1 MVDLPMVQLLFSAPT
16 TMDIALIAL
25 VDALA
30 LASISVSCIL
40 ASRGYSRWISRKFT
54 HVTISSLVAL
64 ALPVYDSLTGPT
76 LTIVIFLVVLLGSS
90 LFGFRA
96 TDLALSAG
104 TRDDGSR
111 VQTFL
116 AAFLALVAF
125 ALVFLMFMGIPFIF
139 VSSILA
145 VSWGDGAGEIFG
157 RPFGRHKFKVWGG
170 KKKSVEGSLAV
181 MIMTFLGVGIA
192 FILFPFPVSLG
203 ILLVAAAIVSVAVS
217 AAELLCVS
225 WTDNVVIPLLSAFLL
240 WLLIFRLL

>member
-1 MVDLPMVQLLFSAPT
+1 
-16 TMDIALIAL
+16 MDMALIAL

-30 LASISVSCIL
+30 LASISVSCVL
-40 ASRGYSRWISRKFT
+40 ANRGYRKWIPRKFT

-64 ALPVYDSLTGPT
+64 ALPIYDSLTGPT
-76 LTIVIFLVVLLGSS
+76 LTIVIFLIVLFGSS

-104 TRDDGSR
+104 TRDDGSKL
-111 VQTFL
+111 QTFL

-125 ALVFLMFMGIPFIF
+125 AFVFLTFMSIPFIF

-157 RPFGRHKFKVWGG
+157 RPFGKHKFTVWGG
-170 KKKSVEGSLAV
+170 KKKSVEGSVAV
-181 MIMTFLGVGIA
+181 MIMTFMGVVVA
-192 FILFPFPVSLG
+192 YLLFPFAVSFST
-203 ILLVAAAIVSVAVS
+203 LLVAGAIVSVAVS

-225 WTDNVVIPLLSAFLL
+225 WTDNVVIPLLSAFLM
-240 WLLIFRLL
+240 WLLIFHLL